1 MPDTARDQ
9 HHVGAPR
16 ALLYLACA
24 VALLATN
31 PAWAGLPDTIARIK
45 PSVVGVGTLQ
55 RTRSPSIVFSGTGMV
70 LGDGLDVVTNA
81 HVVPALLDTEHMEQ
95 LGIVLGGP
103 DNTLRFRPATLVSL
117 DREHDL
123 AHLRLSG
130 APLPALV
137 LADSD
142 QVREGT
148 ALALTGYP
156 LGMVLGLHA
165 VTHRALLSAIT
176 PVVIPSPST
185 RQLDVHAL
193 MQLQKAP
200 FDIFQLDGT
209 AYPGNSGSPLYDPDT
224 GAVVGIINMVLVKSL
239 KETAISSPS
248 GISYAIPANYI
259 RQLLQKKEN

>member
-1 MPDTARDQ
+1 MR
-9 HHVGAPR
+9 VGA
-16 ALLYLACA
+16 
-24 VALLATN
+24 ALLALTTLLAGA
-31 PAWAGLPDTIARIK
+31 PARAGLPDTIARIK
-45 PSVVGVGTLQ
+45 PSVVGIGTLD
-55 RTRSPSIVFSGTGMV
+55 RTRSPNIVFTGTGMV
-70 LGDGLDVVTNA
+70 LGDGLDIVTNA
-81 HVVPALLDTEHMEQ
+81 HVLPAVLDTEHMEQ
-95 LGIVLGGP
+95 LGIVQGGA
-103 DNTLRFRPATLVSL
+103 DNSVQFRAATLVNV

-130 APLPALV
+130 APLPALT
-137 LADSD
+137 LANSD

-176 PVVIPSPST
+176 PIVIPSPNS

-193 MQLQKAP
+193 RQLQKQP
-200 FDIFQLDGT
+200 FAIFQLDGT

-259 RQLLQKKEN
+259 AELLRKREN